1 MAVAVAVG
9 LTFVICAVPIRLAGA
24 DPLEA
29 YRRYLFVPL
38 TSAHGVQEVLLAATP
53 LLFTGLAVAVAFRAG
68 YFNIGAEG
76 QFLAGAMGAAVPGL
90 YLGGLPVGVAL
101 PLALLCGAGAGT
113 LWALLP
119 ALLRRFAAID
129 EVVTTLLLNPVA
141 LLLLQGL
148 LNGVWRN
155 PESGFPDSAN
165 FGAGYTMPMLLGG
178 DRVHAGLILAIVAI
192 ALTGAVMTFTP
203 LGLRIKAA
211 GQAPDAARFSGIA
224 VDRIKLSSA
233 LASGAIAGLAGA
245 VQVLGVQ
252 HQVTS
257 SIANGYGY
265 TGIVVAHARR
275 AQRLRCAGG
284 RPAARRHQRRR
295 PERVV
300 HPAAPHPDGPAR
312 HGVAA
317 ADRRVVRA
325 AQPLPAGAPG
335 VRPRPRGELLM
346 SRSRWLAVLGGML
359 TIATPLVYGA
369 LGAILG
375 ERAGVLNLGIEGTMY
390 AGAFVGFLVADK
402 SGHVWVGLAAAVAAG
417 AAAGALMA
425 LLAVTIGVNQH
436 VAGIGI
442 TLALVAACDFT
453 NRCSTAP
460 AARPARRSSPAGS
473 PASTCS
479 GSIR

>member
-1 MAVAVAVG
+1 MRLVERGGASRWRTPVAVAVAVG

-90 YLGGLPVGVAL
+90 YLDGLPVGVAL
-101 PLALLCGAGAGT
+101 PLALLCGAAAGT

-265 TGIVVAHARR
+265 TGIVVATLGGLSAFGVLAVGLLLGDISVGAQNASFTLQLPTQMGQLVTALLLLTVVSCVRLSHYRLVRR
-275 AQRLRCAGG
+275 A
-284 RPAARRHQRRR
+284 P
-295 PERVV
+295 
-300 HPAAPHPDGPAR
+300 GP
-312 HGVAA
+312 V
-317 ADRRVVRA
+317 
-325 AQPLPAGAPG
+325 
-335 VRPRPRGELLM
+335 
-346 SRSRWLAVLGGML
+346 LAVN
-359 TIATPLVYGA
+359 T
-369 LGAILG
+369 
-375 ERAGVLNLGIEGTMY
+375 
-390 AGAFVGFLVADK
+390 
-402 SGHVWVGLAAAVAAG
+402 S
-417 AAAGALMA
+417 
-425 LLAVTIGVNQH
+425 
-436 VAGIGI
+436 
-442 TLALVAACDFT
+442 
-453 NRCSTAP
+453 
-460 AARPARRSSPAGS
+460 
-473 PASTCS
+473 
-479 GSIR
+479 